1 MNAEMKTREQLV
13 IFARRAY
20 QRRLV
25 HGTGGNFSARWQNDK
40 MIITASGL
48 SLIDTKRDNIM
59 TVDIHSHSWEP
70 NGDFVPSKEYKF
82 HAGIYRIRPEIDAIL
97 HVHPPFATAFA
108 IKGQGLPRLTDAGYK
123 MSEILR
129 VPYAPGGSDELK
141 DLIVSAVKRE
151 PECQVL
157 LLEEHGIV
165 ALGKDIGT
173 AYNLADLTESLA
185 HIAHITYGIE

>member
-13 IFARRAY
+13 VFARRAY

-48 SLIDTKRDNIM
+48 SLIDTENDNLM
-59 TVDIHSHSWEP
+59 TVDIHSHSWNP

-82 HAGIYRIRPEIDAIL
+82 HAGIYRIRPEIEAIL

-108 IKGQGLPRLTDAGYK
+108 LKGQ
-123 MSEILR
+123 
-129 VPYAPGGSDELK
+129 
-141 DLIVSAVKRE
+141 
-151 PECQVL
+151 
-157 LLEEHGIV
+157 
-165 ALGKDIGT
+165 DIPF
-173 AYNLADLTESLA
+173 
-185 HIAHITYGIE
+185 